1 MELERNELFRFM
13 QKAPKKETERT
24 LNALGRG
31 KEYHDALNTEV
42 GQKLIVFLNTRLPV
56 VEDAILNGTEKKLY
70 PDLEDPKMEARA
82 EYRVLKGHAKFIL
95 SEIGSYYRLIQE
107 VKSKAGPDPATNN
120 G

>member
-13 QKAPKKETERT
+13 QKVPKKETERT

-42 GQKLIVFLNTRLPV
+42 GQKLLAHISDRLQV

-70 PDLEDPKMEARA
+70 PDLGDPALEARA

-95 SEIGSYYRLIQE
+95 SEIGQYYRLIQT
-107 VKSKAGPDPATNN
+107 VKQKAGPDPITNN